1 MTGIQH
7 LQKQISFFTMHKS
20 LIVMAL
26 ALLGGAS
33 AYASGPYD
41 GKGVPERWG
50 LAGGKEVSATAAT
63 AVEETAWWTRF
74 AMCL

>member
-1 MTGIQH
+1 
-7 LQKQISFFTMHKS
+7 MHKS

-50 LAGGKEVSATAAT
+50 LAAGMDVAEAPAGGAACR
-63 AVEETAWWTRF
+63 AWGWG
-74 AMCL
+74 